1 MEQRAGKNR
10 IGGKRKLERAKGGA
24 EVRCHQPHFFGLPL
38 GQAWLENWVAIQ
50 ESGIVGTQ
58 RKQGVRVEDQPGL
71 YSKCFLKTINKI
83 RRIMQNDVC
92 VYSHSPLTTTVVIRS
107 VRPRVSKAEE

>member
-1 MEQRAGKNR
+1 MAGK
-10 IGGKRKLERAKGGA
+10 
-24 EVRCHQPHFFGLPL
+24 L
-38 GQAWLENWVAIQ
+38 GSIQ

-71 YSKCFLKTINKI
+71 YSKCFLKTIKKI

-92 VYSHSPLTTTVVIRS
+92 VYSHSPLTTTVVIRA
-107 VRPRVSKAEE
+107 VRPRVSEAEE